1 MCFVVPTLRCD
12 GVAYMYHRPQED
24 SSLGVQGDFDDGRGK
39 ATCYAVGI
47 VGSLSVGSCGCTG
60 IFPCIFH
67 LPGSE
72 VGVVNRFVCFHVLA
86 QAVAQQTRS

>member
-12 GVAYMYHRPQED
+12 DVAGLHVPPAT
-24 SSLGVQGDFDDGRGK
+24 SLGVQGYFDNGRGK

-47 VGSLSVGSCGCTG
+47 VGSLSVGSWGCTG
-60 IFPCIFH
+60 IFPCIFQ

-72 VGVVNRFVCFHVLA
+72 VGVVNRYVCFHVLA
-86 QAVAQQTRS
+86 QVAAQQTRS